1 MEPTTGYAQLGD
13 QRIAYQVI
21 GDGPIDIVFT
31 TGFYGSFD
39 VEWEEPAHRLFFR
52 QMASFARVIRF
63 DQRGTGA
70 SDPIPLDALPP
81 WESFAEE
88 IEVVM
93 DAAGSDQAV
102 LFAGGPATP
111 VAMLF
116 AATRPRRVRALVL
129 YLAGVRY
136 LVDDDY
142 PIGWSREQVAQG
154 QALFQEGWGT
164 GKALDLLFPSR
175 AGDERLR
182 AWYAKLERSIS
193 SPGAVKKYQEA
204 AGVADARALL
214 PAVKAPTLVMH
225 PSENAFLPIEFGRY
239 VAEHIEGAT
248 FLEIPSRDV
257 VPWWDHPGVALR
269 AIEEFVTGTR
279 RTAATDRH
287 LSTVLFT
294 DIVDSTAKAERLGD
308 RRWAAVLDLHDS
320 TARDVVE
327 DNAGRLIKTTGD
339 GILATFDGPGRA
351 IRAAAA
357 LGNELAR
364 VDVQIR
370 SGIHTGE
377 VELRGDDV
385 GGIAL
390 HLASRIMAA
399 ADPGEILVSNTVKD
413 LVIGSDIGFE
423 DRGRRTLKGIEGRW
437 QVHSVI
443 DPASASDRR

>member
-357 LGNELAR
+357 LGNELGR
-364 VDVQIR
+364 GGCPDPIR
-370 SGIHTGE
+370 DPHR
-377 VELRGDDV
+377 RG
-385 GGIAL
+385 GAP
-390 HLASRIMAA
+390 R
-399 ADPGEILVSNTVKD
+399 
-413 LVIGSDIGFE
+413 
-423 DRGRRTLKGIEGRW
+423 
-437 QVHSVI
+437 
-443 DPASASDRR
+443 